1 MNHETHSKT
10 AATHDYYVK
19 TMRRN
24 KNFSSGMSE
33 HVFFYQNKWVMA
45 DHSKENI
52 QSWSAT
58 IVIILDTS
66 LTGVGSYIQNSK
78 LDFLMRKED
87 TRGEQTIKHIW
98 QMQVLCQLKTT
109 NVFYVFTLKNSQ
121 MVLIKVWEH
130 SSQDQR
136 AETLH
141 LILQVLSKPSRS
153 KTIYPMIKSS

>member
-52 QSWSAT
+52 QS
-58 IVIILDTS
+58 
-66 LTGVGSYIQNSK
+66 
-78 LDFLMRKED
+78 
-87 TRGEQTIKHIW
+87 
-98 QMQVLCQLKTT
+98 
-109 NVFYVFTLKNSQ
+109 
-121 MVLIKVWEH
+121 
-130 SSQDQR
+130 
-136 AETLH
+136 
-141 LILQVLSKPSRS
+141 
-153 KTIYPMIKSS
+153 